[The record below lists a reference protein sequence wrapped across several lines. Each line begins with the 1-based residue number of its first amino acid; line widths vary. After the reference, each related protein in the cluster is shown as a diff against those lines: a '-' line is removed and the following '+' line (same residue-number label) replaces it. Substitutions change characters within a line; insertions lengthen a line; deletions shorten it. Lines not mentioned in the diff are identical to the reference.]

1 MQLIVRDFGPKWPV
15 VAAVMLLGLGACTS
29 SDRFS
34 DRSGGVQPRP
44 GSNSRAI
51 SDDMEPIAPGP
62 APTVIASPLP
72 PAPGTSVASDPN
84 FPTPGAPAPVD
95 PMLGQPKPDNM
106 ANLGTP
112 GSGASAP
119 TPRAPTSRTAITG
132 TWTAREATG
141 GSCRVTLSS
150 SPSLDLYRAST
161 SGCANKDLQ
170 SVNAWDLRDDEV
182 YLYSRGSVVA
192 RLKGGSGAYNG
203 VIAKSGAP
211 VTISR

>member
-1 MQLIVRDFGPKWPV
+1 MQLIVRDFGSKWPA

-34 DRSGGVQPRP
+34 SQGGGRAQPGP
-44 GSNSRAI
+44 GGYSRAI
-51 SDDMEPIAPGP
+51 SDDMEPIASGP

-72 PAPGTSVASDPN
+72 PAPGTPVASDPN

-95 PMLGQPKPDNM
+95 PMLGQPKPDSM
-106 ANLGTP
+106 ASLGAP
-112 GSGASAP
+112 GSGAAP
-119 TPRAPTSRTAITG
+119 AQQIPTSRTSITG

-182 YLYSRGSVVA
+182 YLYSRGNVVA